1 MRRRVDANQREIV
14 AALRQI
20 GASVW
25 ITSSLGGG
33 FPDLA
38 VGHRGRTYLL
48 EVKVPPIRLTPDEE
62 GFHLQWRGQVA
73 IVTNVEEAMEVL
85 NEA

>member
-1 MRRRVDANQREIV
+1 MRGRVDANQREIV
-14 AALRQI
+14 EALRRI

-48 EVKVPPIRLTPDEE
+48 EVKVSPVKLTPDEE

-73 IVTNVEEAMEVL
+73 IVCNVEEAMEVL

>member
-33 FPDLA
+33 FPDLVA
-38 VGHRGRTYLL
+38 GWKGRTYLF

-62 GFHLQWRGQVA
+62 GFQLAWRGQVA
-73 IVTNVEEAMEVL
+73 IVCNVEEAMEVIS
-85 NEA
+85 E

>member
-20 GASVW
+20 GASVC

-38 VGHRGRTYLL
+38 VGWRGRTYLM
-48 EVKVPPIRLTPDEE
+48 EVKVPPVSLTTNEE
-62 GFHLQWRGQVA
+62 GFQLAWRGQVA
-73 IVTNVEEAMEVL
+73 IVTNVEEALEVIGL
-85 NEA
+85 D

>member
-14 AALRQI
+14 EALRQI

-33 FPDLA
+33 FPDLVA
-38 VGHRGRTYLL
+38 GWKGRTYLL
-48 EVKVPPIRLTPDEE
+48 EVKVSPVKLTTDEE
-62 GFHLQWRGQVA
+62 GFQLAWRGQVA
-73 IVTNVEEAMEVL
+73 IVTNVEEAMEVIS
-85 NEA
+85 E

>member
-1 MRRRVDANQREIV
+1 MRRRVDVCQTEIV

-25 ITSSLGGG
+25 ITSNLGGG

-38 VGHRGRTYLL
+38 VGFRGRTYLL
-48 EVKVPPIRLTPDEE
+48 EVKTPPIKLTPAEE
-62 GFHLQWRGQVA
+62 GFHITWRGQVA
-73 IVTNVEEAMEVL
+73 IVTSAEEAMEVL
-85 NEA
+85 NAL